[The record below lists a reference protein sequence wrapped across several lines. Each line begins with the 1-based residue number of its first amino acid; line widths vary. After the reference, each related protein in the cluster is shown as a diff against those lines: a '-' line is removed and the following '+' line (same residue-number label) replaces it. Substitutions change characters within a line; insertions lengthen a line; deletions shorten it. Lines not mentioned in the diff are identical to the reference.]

1 MAPRISTSYR
11 LRRMFGIGLAILF
24 VPVLGLTVAVAAN
37 GQSSIADVRAATAK
51 YHDVAVAK
59 ADGYGLLKDAAGI
72 ACIDSAAGTMG
83 VHYVKGALLD
93 GVINPLTPEALVYE
107 PLPNG
112 GLKLVAVEYV
122 MFQSAWA
129 GAGLPSVLG
138 LSMRPVPAGNRYGIP
153 AFYQRHAWIWSNNPL
168 GQFEEW
174 SNKVSCSR

>member
-1 MAPRISTSYR
+1 MAPGISNSYR
-11 LRRMFGIGLAILF
+11 LRRMFGIGLALLF
-24 VPVLGLTVAVAAN
+24 VPLLGLTVAAAAN
-37 GQSSIADVRAATAK
+37 GQASVADVRAATAK
-51 YHDVAVAK
+51 YHDVEVAK

-93 GVINPLTPEALVYE
+93 GVIDPLRPEALVYE

-122 MFQSAWA
+122 MFQSAWS
-129 GAGLPSVLG
+129 GSGVPSVLG
-138 LSMRPVPAGNRYGIP
+138 LSMRPVPAPNRYGIP
-153 AFYQRHAWIWSNNPL
+153 AFFQRHAWIWSNNPL

-174 SNKVSCSR
+174 SSKVSCR